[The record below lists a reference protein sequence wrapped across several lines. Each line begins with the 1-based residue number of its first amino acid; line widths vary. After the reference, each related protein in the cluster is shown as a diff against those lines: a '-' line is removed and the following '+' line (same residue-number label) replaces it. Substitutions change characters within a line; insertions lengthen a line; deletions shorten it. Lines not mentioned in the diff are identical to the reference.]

1 MIGNTPIAI
10 DYTFHPRP
18 LGLAKLLLTHGFNVE
33 TVYLDS
39 ISPEEKEAI
48 CMAESRMT
56 PKLELRATVHAKM
69 RVLHEAHPSEKTLA
83 IGQKAAWSTG
93 SRLLCKSGSGSQ
105 ACKDLTESEGQR
117 NLWKKH
123 F

>member
-1 MIGNTPIAI
+1 MLI
-10 DYTFHPRP
+10 
-18 LGLAKLLLTHGFNVE
+18 HGFNVK
-33 TVYLDS
+33 TVFLDS
-39 ISPEEKEAI
+39 ISPEEKEVFEWLKVNA
-48 CMAESRMT
+48 

-93 SRLLCKSGSGSQ
+93 SHYFVNLVQ
-105 ACKDLTESEGQR
+105 EPACKDLTESEGQR